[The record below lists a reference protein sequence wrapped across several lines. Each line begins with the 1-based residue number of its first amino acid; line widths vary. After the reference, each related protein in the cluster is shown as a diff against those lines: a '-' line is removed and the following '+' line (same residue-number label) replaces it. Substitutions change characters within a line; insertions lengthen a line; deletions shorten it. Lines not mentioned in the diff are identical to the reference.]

1 MPGRVLNFPEFFNKY
16 SSENTEPLSVDAISN
31 ASANFEEGF
40 DDTTYDQPELGPKRP
55 VSGNYEATPSF
66 DETTFS
72 QTNSAELN
80 APEEAEEPSEEEVEQ
95 IEKSALL
102 ACDFIYDN
110 LLPLLEEFEND
121 NDDPDYIPGIATHG
135 LFVALIQELADLG
148 YTQKDLNK
156 EIKTYMNT
164 SLGEVVH

>member
-1 MPGRVLNFPEFFNKY
+1 MAKEVKM
-16 SSENTEPLSVDAISN
+16 
-31 ASANFEEGF
+31 
-40 DDTTYDQPELGPKRP
+40 
-55 VSGNYEATPSF
+55 VSTS
-66 DETTFS
+66 
-72 QTNSAELN
+72 
-80 APEEAEEPSEEEVEQ
+80 EEVEQ

-102 ACDFIYDN
+102 ACDFIYET

-121 NDDPDYIPGIATHG
+121 NDDVDYIPGIATHG

-164 SLGEVVH
+164 SIGEVVH

>member
-1 MPGRVLNFPEFFNKY
+1 MVKEVKM
-16 SSENTEPLSVDAISN
+16 VDTA
-31 ASANFEEGF
+31 
-40 DDTTYDQPELGPKRP
+40 
-55 VSGNYEATPSF
+55 
-66 DETTFS
+66 
-72 QTNSAELN
+72 
-80 APEEAEEPSEEEVEQ
+80 EEVEQ

-102 ACDFIYDN
+102 ACDFIYDT
-110 LLPLLEEFEND
+110 LLPLLEEFENN
-121 NDDPDYIPGIATHG
+121 NDDPDYIAGVATHG

>member
-1 MPGRVLNFPEFFNKY
+1 MTKEVKM
-16 SSENTEPLSVDAISN
+16 
-31 ASANFEEGF
+31 
-40 DDTTYDQPELGPKRP
+40 
-55 VSGNYEATPSF
+55 VSTS
-66 DETTFS
+66 
-72 QTNSAELN
+72 
-80 APEEAEEPSEEEVEQ
+80 EEVEQ

-102 ACDFIYDN
+102 ACDFIYET

-148 YTQKDLNK
+148 YSQKDLNK

-164 SLGEVVH
+164 SIGEVVH

>member
-1 MPGRVLNFPEFFNKY
+1 MNILKQVNNMVKEVKM
-16 SSENTEPLSVDAISN
+16 VDTA
-31 ASANFEEGF
+31 
-40 DDTTYDQPELGPKRP
+40 
-55 VSGNYEATPSF
+55 
-66 DETTFS
+66 
-72 QTNSAELN
+72 
-80 APEEAEEPSEEEVEQ
+80 EEVEQ

-102 ACDFIYDN
+102 ACDFIYDT
-110 LLPLLEEFEND
+110 LLPLLEEFENN
-121 NDDPDYIPGIATHG
+121 NDDPDYIPGVATHG

>member
-1 MPGRVLNFPEFFNKY
+1 MAKEVKM
-16 SSENTEPLSVDAISN
+16 
-31 ASANFEEGF
+31 
-40 DDTTYDQPELGPKRP
+40 
-55 VSGNYEATPSF
+55 VSTS
-66 DETTFS
+66 
-72 QTNSAELN
+72 
-80 APEEAEEPSEEEVEQ
+80 EEVEQ
-95 IEKSALL
+95 IEKSALM
-102 ACDFIYDN
+102 ACDFIYDT

-121 NDDPDYIPGIATHG
+121 NDDPDYIPGVATHG